1 MKTMRIL
8 GLGLALAAMAPMADA
23 VEWDG
28 SSSTAWAAGD
38 NWVGGIA
45 PAGGDAILFDTNSLA
60 NLGTVLGGDYAISG
74 LTVWRPAG
82 DVLIGSNTLT
92 IGAGGIDLSQSIRN
106 LTIGSA
112 VTLSAAQGWTVTN
125 GRTLTVSG
133 AVDNGGFL
141 LSVTGGGAVAL
152 SGVLSGSGGLTY
164 RGPGTMTLGGNNAS
178 FSGPVTVVGTTVNG
192 ATLVANATNALGSGA
207 ISVSGTARVQVN
219 NAGYLPAAGSV
230 TLTSGGTLLANYA
243 NAGQTELATI
253 AGAGSTYGFLVLGG
267 ATTSNLDFS
276 AHAGVSLGASGNFTY
291 GGVITPE
298 GSTYRLGG
306 GSVAYFF
313 SGNTGLTVTN
323 LTGANDVVVSGTG
336 LVTFAASNDYT
347 GNTTISNRGVV
358 RVDGNRFG
366 TIPGTPVANN
376 LTLDDGVIRFGPA
389 TWGFH
394 ENQGITLGAGGGE
407 FHPWSTANITFSN
420 SLSGPG
426 GWWRTDSGTTTFAAS
441 NSFAGAISNLSGGTV
456 NFNADGALG
465 LGSGMLQAAGTMNVN
480 AQNPAYAGAIAIQ
493 GSTIILN
500 ASNAIGTATTEIRSG
515 GLLQVQ
521 NPDYLPATG
530 SVTPLNNGRFLVNY
544 ANAGQAEV
552 DTMSAAAS
560 GALVLGGSTSSNL
573 DFTGKGGAFLGAS
586 GNFAH
591 TGTLTP
597 DGTTYMLGGG
607 NVSPANNGN
616 TGLMLAN
623 LTGARDVVIGQPGA
637 VMLQTGN
644 DFSGKITVTNGGWLV
659 ITNDTF
665 TTAPGAPVNDYLTL
679 DGGNLRLQADMTL
692 GANRGVVVGTNG
704 TQINMWG
711 GRTTTIAGPVSGSGA
726 IQKTDGGTL
735 RLTADNP
742 FAGSW
747 QMNGGLVW
755 IGSNSN
761 LGVAG
766 VPISMSGGG
775 LRTDASFT
783 LSSPVTLAG
792 NGTFNTD
799 AGTVLTVT
807 SALAGAGSLIK
818 DGTGT
823 LKVGAAGVLP
833 SGGGRGNITLN
844 AGALDLNGFDT
855 PVNGLTGVTG
865 ALVTNSAGG
874 IVTLTVGNNNQG
886 GVFAGQIASGVAV
899 TKTGTGNWNVIADQP
914 STNQTTLS
922 QGTLTLGAELAGA
935 VHVNAGATLAIS
947 LNGLPGEYYN
957 QAPNAANFVSLAALN
972 AHMDPLAPAL
982 TANSSLAGAGFDFGQ
997 TGTGF
1002 PAPYNAGAANFET
1015 RWAGK
1020 YYAPTNGTYTF
1031 GTASDDG
1038 SMIFINGAVVVSN
1051 NYFQGVT
1058 YRSGTVDLTAGYH
1071 DITIAFYQGSGGY
1084 GMRASNTIPGQAST
1098 VLQNSYLYTP
1108 VTATIGGLGGISNST
1123 VALGL
1128 FNNLVVDQEGAT
1140 LFDGRLTGG
1149 TDTKLTKSGVG
1160 TLSLGQSNPG
1170 FTGTIEVTQ
1179 GTLALRNLDA
1189 AGPGT
1194 ITMNGGT
1201 LAFDTTGLLEGM
1213 VTNNGNVNLT
1223 EASPGTNVV
1232 LGAYMAQKTGGW
1244 INNTTY
1250 VYDGRIVN
1258 SSPTNVTWS
1267 FAENIDD
1274 YVRLKI
1280 DGVNV
1285 LDNGTWNAPTIGTV
1299 TLTPGEHLFEARIGQ
1314 GGGGAGPVNSLWW
1327 TTTLMGFGIDVQ
1339 GRGESN
1345 IANYVAPNDPGDG
1358 SFFVHDFRITNA
1370 VVLQATTPLD
1380 SPSPHGVGTLAGA
1393 VSGAGGLVKT
1403 GPGVAV
1409 LGGVSTYGGPT
1420 TVSNG
1425 ILRAGSATAFPT
1437 TTDITVVNG
1446 AALDIAAQM
1455 PDANSL
1461 TLLADARFTGIGGS
1475 LGLGS
1480 AGTALAMQGGVTGAT
1495 AGVRLTSGAG
1505 GDVVVSGGAGAST
1518 LGGVDLGAANR
1529 TFSVD
1534 DVNAGG
1540 EDLRVTAPI
1549 TGTGGLLKTGAG
1561 TMTLAGM
1568 NTYGGATVIDGGTV
1582 RLDAPQAPAGA
1593 AAWYDAAD
1601 AATVMT
1607 DGTAVTNWS
1616 DKSGNGRDG
1625 VQTTAANQPV
1635 YTTSGLLDGKPVIH
1649 FDGANDHFVADFS
1662 FLDQSQYSLFV
1673 VEARQ
1678 DGGNRYFLGT
1688 SVGTVN
1694 NTRLHVGYRD
1704 TDTYTLAQYGNDVNW
1719 DIPGGAYTG
1728 QVWHMWGNTLDDTGH
1743 HIYYN
1748 GSNVANSAS
1757 TVPLTNPSTTSGH
1770 IGMGI
1775 TAQYFY
1781 GDLAEILMYDD
1792 GLSDADRRAVED
1804 YLNFKW
1810 FGTGSI
1816 LPTATDLRIAGGA
1829 TLDLNGA
1836 DQVVASL
1843 ADSGGTGGLV
1853 TNSASTAT
1861 TFTLNPGSGSA
1872 VFSGR
1877 IADGGAG
1884 NAIALVKSGA
1894 GTQVLAGDNAFSGG
1908 TTISAGTLQL
1918 GGGGA
1923 AGSVLGPIA
1932 NDGAL
1937 VFNRAGSFTNA
1948 GAISGGGSVVMA
1960 GPGTL
1965 VIPVGTTNTYG
1976 GPTAVSNGALVVHGA
1991 HTGSGLI
1998 TVHNGATLGGG
2009 GSVAASVSVAS
2020 GGTLSPGAS
2029 TGVLTVEGDLTMDS
2043 GSTFAVELNGLV
2055 PGTGYDQVW
2064 MDGGVLS
2071 LNNPTLTLSVV
2082 LGHDPQVDDVYTIL
2096 AGFGSLAGAGQFAGL
2111 PDATVFSADGES
2123 FRIDYN
2129 VNDVTLTVV
2138 PEPASLGL
2146 FAAAAAIALLRRRL
2160 GRAR

>member
-1 MKTMRIL
+1 MKTIWSL
-8 GLGLALAAMAPMADA
+8 GLGLALAAMAPMAEA

-28 SSSTAWAAGD
+28 SSSTAWGTGD

-45 PAGGDAILFDTNSLA
+45 PAVGDPILFDTNSLA
-60 NLGTVLGGDYAISG
+60 NLGTVLGGDYSISG

-82 DVLIGSNTLT
+82 DVLIGTNTLT

-133 AVDNGGFL
+133 AIDNGGYL

-164 RGPGTMTLGGNNAS
+164 RGPGTMTLGGNNAA
-178 FSGPVTVVGTTVNG
+178 FSGPVIVVGTTVNG

-207 ISVSGTARVQVN
+207 ISVSGTARVQIN

-243 NAGQTELATI
+243 NAGQTELDTI

-267 ATTSNLDFS
+267 GTTSNLDFS
-276 AHAGVSLGASGNFTY
+276 AHAGVSLGASDNFTY

-306 GSVAYFF
+306 GLVPYFF

-323 LTGANDVVVSGTG
+323 LTGANNVVVSGTG
-336 LVTFAASNDYT
+336 LVSFTATDTFT
-347 GNTTISNRGVV
+347 GNTTISNRGAV
-358 RVDGNRFG
+358 RVDNNFFG
-366 TIPGTPVANN
+366 TIPGAPVANN
-376 LTLDDGVIRFGPA
+376 ITLDDGVIRFGPA
-389 TWGFH
+389 TWSFQP
-394 ENQGITLGAGGGE
+394 NQGITLAAGGGE

-441 NSFAGAISNLSGGTV
+441 NSFAGAVSNLSGGTV

-480 AQNPAYAGAIAIQ
+480 ARNPAYAGAIAIQ

-500 ASNAIGTATTEIRSG
+500 ATNAIGTATTEIRSG

-521 NPDYLPATG
+521 NADYLPTAG

-552 DTMSAAAS
+552 DTLGAAAA

-586 GNFAH
+586 GNFVYS
-591 TGTLTP
+591 GTLTP
-597 DGTTYMLGGG
+597 DGSKYMLGGG
-607 NVSPANNGN
+607 NVSPANSQNV
-616 TGLMLAN
+616 GLQFSN

-644 DFSGKITVTNGGWLV
+644 DFSGRIVVTNGGWLV

-711 GRTTTIAGPVSGSGA
+711 GRTTTIAGPISGSGA

-747 QMNGGLVW
+747 QINGGLVW
-755 IGSNSN
+755 ISSNSN

-766 VPISMSGGG
+766 VPVSMNGGG

-792 NGTFNTD
+792 NGTLSPD
-799 AGTVLTVT
+799 AATTLTIT
-807 SALAGAGSLIK
+807 SALAGAGSLVK
-818 DGTGT
+818 DGSGT
-823 LKVGAAGVLP
+823 LKLGAAGVLP
-833 SGGGRGNITLN
+833 NGGGKGNISLN
-844 AGALDLNGFDT
+844 AGTLDLNGFDT
-855 PVNGLTGVTG
+855 PVNGLTGALGT
-865 ALVTNSAGG
+865 LVTNTAGG
-874 IVTLTVGNNNQG
+874 TVTLTVGNNNQG
-886 GVFAGQIASGVAV
+886 GTFAGQIGSGVAV
-899 TKTGTGNWNVIADQP
+899 TKTGTGNWTVIANQP
-914 STNQTTLS
+914 STNQTTVS

-935 VHVNAGATLAIS
+935 VHVNAGATLAVA

-957 QAPNAANFVSLAALN
+957 QAPAAANFVSLAALN

-1002 PAPYNAGAANFET
+1002 PAPYNAGAVNFET

-1071 DITIAFYQGSGGY
+1071 DITIAFYQGGGGY

-1108 VTATIGGLGGISNST
+1108 VAATVGGLGGVSNST

-1128 FNNLVVDQEGAT
+1128 FNSLVVDQDGTT

-1149 TDTKLTKSGVG
+1149 TDTKLTKSGAG

-1170 FTGTIEVTQ
+1170 FTGTVEVTA

-1189 AGPGT
+1189 AGPGA
-1194 ITMNGGT
+1194 ITMNGGA

-1213 VTNNGNVNLT
+1213 VTNNGNINLI

-1232 LGAYMAQKTGGW
+1232 LGTYMAQKTGGW

-1258 SSPTNVTWS
+1258 SGPTNVTWT

-1274 YVRLKI
+1274 VVLLKI
-1280 DGVNV
+1280 DGITV
-1285 LDNGTWNAPTIGTV
+1285 LNNGGWNTPTIGTI
-1299 TLTPGEHLFEARIGQ
+1299 TLTPGEHTFEARFGQ
-1314 GGGGAGPVNSLWW
+1314 GGGGAGPVTSQWWTNSL
-1327 TTTLMGFGIDVQ
+1327 GFGVDYQ
-1339 GRGESN
+1339 GRNETN
-1345 IANYVAPNDPGDG
+1345 FANYVAPNDPGNG
-1358 SFFVHDFRITNA
+1358 SLFVHDFRITNA
-1370 VVLQATTPLD
+1370 VVLQTTTPLD
-1380 SPSPHGVGTLAGA
+1380 SPSPYGVGTLAGA

-1409 LGGVSTYGGPT
+1409 LGGISTYNGPT

-1425 ILRAGSATAFPT
+1425 TLRAGSATAFPA
-1437 TTDITVVNG
+1437 TTDLTVVNG
-1446 AALDIAAQM
+1446 ATLDLAAQT
-1455 PDANSL
+1455 PAANSL
-1461 TLLADARFTGIGGS
+1461 TLLSGARFTGTGGS

-1480 AGTALAMQGGVTGAT
+1480 AGTALSMQGGVTGAT

-1505 GDVVVSGGAGAST
+1505 GDVVVSGGTGAST
-1518 LGGVDLGAANR
+1518 LGGVDLGGVDR
-1529 TFSVD
+1529 TFSIA

-1549 TGTGGLLKTGAG
+1549 TGTGGLTKTGAG
-1561 TMTLAGM
+1561 TMVLAGM
-1568 NTYGGATVIDGGTV
+1568 NTYGGATVIDGGT
-1582 RLDAPQAPAGA
+1582 LQLLAPQAPAGA

-1616 DKSGNGRDG
+1616 DKSGNNRDG
-1625 VQTTAANQPV
+1625 VQTAAANQAT
-1635 YTTSGLLDGKPVIH
+1635 YTTSGLLGGKPVIR
-1649 FDGANDHFVADFS
+1649 FDGANDHLVADFG
-1662 FLDQSQYSLFV
+1662 FLNNSQYSMFV

-1688 SVGTVN
+1688 IPGGAN
-1694 NTRLHVGYRD
+1694 NLGLHVGYRD
-1704 TDTYTLAQYGNDVNW
+1704 TDSYTLAQYGNDLNW

-1743 HIYYN
+1743 HIYYD
-1748 GSNVANSAS
+1748 GSNVANNAN
-1757 TVPLTNPSTTSGH
+1757 TTPLIATNATPGR
-1770 IGMGI
+1770 IGMGFSG
-1775 TAQYFY
+1775 QYFY
-1781 GDLAEILMYDD
+1781 GDIAEVILYAD
-1792 GLSDADRRAVED
+1792 GLSAADREAVED

-1836 DQVVASL
+1836 DQAVASL
-1843 ADSGGTGGLV
+1843 ADSGGSGGTV
-1853 TNSASTAT
+1853 TNSGAGPL

-1872 VFSGR
+1872 TFSGR

-1884 NAIALVKSGA
+1884 NAITLVKSGA
-1894 GTQVLAGDNAFSGG
+1894 GTQALAGDNAFSGG

-1918 GGGGA
+1918 GAGGA
-1923 AGSVLGPIA
+1923 AGSVTGPIE
-1932 NDGAL
+1932 NDGTL
-1937 VFNRAGSFTNA
+1937 VFHRSGSFTNA
-1948 GAISGGGSVVMA
+1948 GAISGSGAVVMN

-1965 VIPVGTTNTYG
+1965 VIPADTINTYD
-1976 GPTAVSNGALVVHGA
+1976 GPTAVSNGTMLIHGT

-1998 TVHNGATLGGG
+1998 TVHNGATLGGAGTVG
-2009 GSVAASVSVAS
+2009 GGVTVEN
-2020 GGTLSPGAS
+2020 GGALSPGAS
-2029 TGVLTVEGDLTMDS
+2029 TGILSVNGDVTFDT
-2043 GSTFAVELNGLV
+2043 GSTFVVELNGLT
-2055 PGTGYDQVW
+2055 PGLGHDQLL
-2064 MDGGVLS
+2064 MGGG
-2071 LNNPTLTLSVV
+2071 TLTLNTPTLSLSIVP
-2082 LGHDPQVDDVYTIL
+2082 GHDPQIDDVYMIL
-2096 AGFGSLAGAGQFAGL
+2096 AGFGALAGAGQFAGL
-2111 PDATVFSADGES
+2111 PDETVFSSGGES

-2129 VNDVTLTVV
+2129 ATDVTLTVV

-2146 FAAAAAIALLRRRL
+2146 VGAAMIVALLRRRIA
-2160 GRAR
+2160 RAR